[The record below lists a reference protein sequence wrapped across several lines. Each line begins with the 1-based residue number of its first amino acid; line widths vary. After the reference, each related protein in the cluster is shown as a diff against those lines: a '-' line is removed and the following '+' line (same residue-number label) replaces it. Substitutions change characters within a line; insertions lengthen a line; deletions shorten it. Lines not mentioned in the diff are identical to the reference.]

1 MFKMPKQI
9 VLASNNKGKIAEF
22 QSIFSQMGINIIP
35 QIDFNVPEIDEPYST
50 FVENALHK
58 ARHCSQHTGLP
69 ALADDSGICVQALD
83 GKPGVLSAR
92 YSGEPKNDILNN
104 KKLINELN
112 CFSDKSAY
120 YYCVLVLV
128 RNPTDP
134 QPMIADG
141 HLYGSIVDEPF
152 GNNGFGYDPHF
163 YLEQFGKTVAQLDDN
178 LKNKI
183 SHRKMAINNLIKKF
197 EV

>member
-1 MFKMPKQI
+1 MPKQI